1 MKEFAGFILGL
12 VLSLF
17 VSALV
22 FAQMP
27 GAAPD
32 ADTLQARANVLQ
44 AERDQLEQNLS
55 ALLVQLNKTAKSL
68 QDCQAKAAPADPKA
82 ASTAPLPSPEDPAT
96 K

>member
-1 MKEFAGFILGL
+1 MFKYAAMTIGL
-12 VLSLF
+12 LLTPTL
-17 VSALV
+17 A

-27 GAAPD
+27 GASPD
-32 ADTLQARANVLQ
+32 ADTMQARANVLQ

-68 QDCQAKAAPADPKA
+68 QECQAKAAPADPKA
-82 ASTAPLPSPEDPAT
+82 ASTVPLPSPEDPAT